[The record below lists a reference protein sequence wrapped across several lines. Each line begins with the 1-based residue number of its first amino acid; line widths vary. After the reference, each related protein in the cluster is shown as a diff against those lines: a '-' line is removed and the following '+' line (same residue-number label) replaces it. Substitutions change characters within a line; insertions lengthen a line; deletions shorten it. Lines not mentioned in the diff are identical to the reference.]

1 MAMNKEDKQKLEQE
15 LKSNYN
21 GYDVRIALKGIVTLS
36 LNIKNLKSFVNG
48 NRILLSDEQ
57 FTEMDISSFLISTV
71 EVTEEN
77 ILISM
82 IKGRKIMLEKIK
94 EGKKIEDNRKRT
106 KRKDK
111 SF

>member
-1 MAMNKEDKQKLEQE
+1 MNKEDMQKLEQE

-21 GYDVRIALKGIVTLS
+21 GYDVRIVLNGIVTLS
-36 LNIKNLKSFVNG
+36 LNTKNLKSFVNG

-57 FTEMDISSFLISTV
+57 FTEMDINSFLVSTV

-82 IKGRKIMLEKIK
+82 IRGSKIIIKKIE
-94 EGKKIEDNRKRT
+94 EGKKIEDNGKRT